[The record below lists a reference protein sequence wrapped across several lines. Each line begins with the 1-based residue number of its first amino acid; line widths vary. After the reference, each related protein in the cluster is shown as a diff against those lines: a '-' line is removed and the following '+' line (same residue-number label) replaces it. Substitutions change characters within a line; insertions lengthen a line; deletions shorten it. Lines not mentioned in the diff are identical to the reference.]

1 VRGERRLRPTTW
13 SDGISIDKPEKW
25 VDKVMEQKTTS
36 STTHDANGFKK
47 GHEKF
52 GGPKVE
58 SVNRATKMLKE
69 AILLAAELE
78 GSDGEGK
85 DELVGFLRKVAKE
98 DRRSFVMLL
107 GRVLPLQ
114 AESRTDMRAEA
125 PYRTVEE
132 VRHEMEE
139 RGITLDVIKRIMD
152 PPPE

>member
-1 VRGERRLRPTTW
+1 
-13 SDGISIDKPEKW
+13 
-25 VDKVMEQKTTS
+25 MEQETTS

-52 GGPKVE
+52 GGPKVG
-58 SVNRATKMLKE
+58 SVNHTTKMLKE

-98 DRRSFVMLL
+98 DLRAFVMLL

-114 AESRTDMRAEA
+114 
-125 PYRTVEE
+125 VE
-132 VRHEMEE
+132 VSHRHER
-139 RGITLDVIKRIMD
+139 RGALPNSRGSASRAGGARHYTRCG
-152 PPPE
+152 

>member
-1 VRGERRLRPTTW
+1 
-13 SDGISIDKPEKW
+13 
-25 VDKVMEQKTTS
+25 MEQKTTS

-52 GGPKVE
+52 GGPKVG

-85 DELVGFLRKVAKE
+85 DELVGFLRKVAEE

-107 GRVLPLQ
+107 GRALPLQ
-114 AESRTDMRAEA
+114 VESRTDMRAEA
-125 PYRTVEE
+125 TYRTVEE
-132 VRHEMEE
+132 VRHELEE
-139 RGITLDVIKRIMD
+139 RGITLDVIKSIWH
-152 PPPE
+152 PPPEEVE